1 MCIYIFA
8 RMALA
13 SFHFFLSLSLKSDK
27 RCDCMTIYVATTCT
41 WEDVLVYYLK
51 RKLEQKKKKR
61 KKIINNPLHPITP
74 FVWHLSYHYLTRADM
89 LLVCLCF
96 VHQFDI

>member
-13 SFHFFLSLSLKSDK
+13 SFHFFSLSLKSDK

-41 WEDVLVYYLK
+41 WEDVLVYFLK
-51 RKLEQKKKKR
+51 RKLEQKKEKKEE
-61 KKIINNPLHPITP
+61 N
-74 FVWHLSYHYLTRADM
+74 Y
-89 LLVCLCF
+89 
-96 VHQFDI
+96 Q